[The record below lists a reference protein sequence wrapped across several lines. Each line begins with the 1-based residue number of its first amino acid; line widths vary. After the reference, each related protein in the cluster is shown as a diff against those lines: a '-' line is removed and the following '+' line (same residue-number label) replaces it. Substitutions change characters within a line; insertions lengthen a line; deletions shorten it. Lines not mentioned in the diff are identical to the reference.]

1 MIHILKEYN
10 KIEIGKKTIT
20 FSKETFIDKIEY
32 FNNLIVFNTKPIEN
46 DLDWSNI
53 KTHQIWKERCLN
65 NPSELFCYDFSGE
78 LKWKFPF
85 NNIVGIAKI
94 IPELKKIEDFKTP
107 EHYKNYIEKYKG
119 MELLEVYAGDFRFIV
134 NVESGEIYDKTY
146 AK

>member
-32 FNNLIVFNTKPIEN
+32 FNNLICFNTNPIEN

-53 KTHQIWKERCLN
+53 RTHQIWKERCLN
-65 NPSELFCYDFSGE
+65 NPSELFCYDFLGE

-85 NNIVGIAKI
+85 NNIVGIGKI
-94 IPELKKIEDFKTP
+94 IPELKKMKI
-107 EHYKNYIEKYKG
+107 
-119 MELLEVYAGDFRFIV
+119 L
-134 NVESGEIYDKTY
+134 
-146 AK
+146 